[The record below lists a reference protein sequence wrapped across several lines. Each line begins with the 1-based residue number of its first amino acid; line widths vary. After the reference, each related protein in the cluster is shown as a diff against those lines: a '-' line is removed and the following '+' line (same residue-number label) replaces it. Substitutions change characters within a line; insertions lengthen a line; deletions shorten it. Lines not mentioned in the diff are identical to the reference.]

1 MRNASSTTESIL
13 ERLQQAADSLER
25 SAHRGGHSFRRFY
38 RDSRSAAGDAQGAL
52 HDEWESIK
60 ADLAQLMDNA
70 DLSRSPEVRALV
82 ERIRGSVHDASESM
96 SEMAHNARRRAREQ
110 AEAVDEYVHESPWT
124 TAGVAAVAG
133 LAIGLL
139 LAVSATRR

>member
-1 MRNASSTTESIL
+1 MRNSSSTAESIL

-25 SAHRGGHSFRRFY
+25 SARSGGRSFRRF
-38 RDSRSAAGDAQGAL
+38 SREAGHDAHHAL
-52 HDEWESIK
+52 SDEWESIK
-60 ADLAQLMDNA
+60 RDLAELMDNA
-70 DLSRSPEVRALV
+70 DLSRSPEIQDLV
-82 ERIRGSVHDASESM
+82 QRIRTSIRDASDSV
-96 SEMAHNARRRAREQ
+96 SELAHDARRRARHS

-124 TAGVAAVAG
+124 SAGVAAVAG